1 MNLSVPLLYV
11 ALALGLIT
19 VSSPVS
25 SALAADEVGRIDAKT
40 QRDRLRSV
48 QRRRTRKA
56 GRFSLVPSYGLTL
69 NDPVVT
75 THTVGGSLYYHLA
88 EGFSFVLGGDQ
99 RIMQV
104 DSDAVHLVR
113 SQERWVRGEQ
123 VMMSSFGAGAS
134 YTPVYGK
141 MALFS
146 DLVVHYDLFVEGR
159 GGLTDIEAE
168 FKPTG
173 SAAVGTRLYINEFL
187 SLDVVARWLMFSSE
201 FRGVE
206 DIKAPLFLQ
215 TGLAI
220 YFPLKNRG

>member
-1 MNLSVPLLYV
+1 VNALRFTALMGLCLSLFLSFAP
-11 ALALGLIT
+11 AA
-19 VSSPVS
+19 
-25 SALAADEVGRIDAKT
+25 AADEVGRIEAKT

-56 GRFSLVPSYGLTL
+56 GRFSLVPNYGLTL
-69 NDPVVT
+69 NDPVVA
-75 THTVGGSLYYHLA
+75 THTVGASLYYHLA

-104 DSDAVHLVR
+104 DSQAVHLVR
-113 SQERWVRGEQ
+113 SQERWVRGEK
-123 VMMSSFGAGAS
+123 VMMSSFGAGIS

-146 DLVVHYDLFVEGR
+146 DVIVKYDLFVEGR
-159 GGLTDIEAE
+159 GGLTDVDAE

-173 SAAVGTRLYINEFL
+173 SLGLGGRLYINEFL
-187 SLDVVARWLMFSSE
+187 SLDLVGRWLMFSTE

-206 DIKAPLFLQ
+206 DIKAPLFLHS
-215 TGLAI
+215 GIAI
-220 YFPLKNRG
+220 YFPFKNRG

>member
-1 MNLSVPLLYV
+1 MMVRSTLLYITLIGGLVIAPSSLSV
-11 ALALGLIT
+11 AQ
-19 VSSPVS
+19 
-25 SALAADEVGRIDAKT
+25 AADEVGRIDAKT

-48 QRRRTRKA
+48 QRRKTRKA

-104 DSDAVHLVR
+104 DSAAVHLVR

-123 VMMSSFGAGAS
+123 VMMSTFGFGAS

-146 DLVVHYDLFVEGR
+146 DVVVHYDLFIEGR
-159 GGLTDIEAE
+159 GGLTDIDAE

-173 SAAVGTRLYINEFL
+173 SAAVGGRLYLNEFM
-187 SLDVVARWLMFSSE
+187 SLDLVGRWLMFTNE

-206 DIKAPLFLQ
+206 DIKAPLFLH

>member
-1 MNLSVPLLYV
+1 MSLPQSLLYV
-11 ALALGLIT
+11 ALSVLL
-19 VSSPVS
+19 VPLSPKT
-25 SALAADEVGRIDAKT
+25 ARAADEVGRVEAKT

-56 GRFSLVPSYGLTL
+56 GRFSLVPNYGMTL

-75 THTVGGSLYYHLA
+75 THTVGASLYYHLA

-99 RIMQV
+99 RLMQV

-123 VMMSSFGAGAS
+123 VMMRSFGAGAS

-146 DLVVHYDLFVEGR
+146 DVIIHYDLFVEGR

-173 SAAVGTRLYINEFL
+173 SLGLGGRIYANEFL
-187 SLDVVARWLMFSSE
+187 SLDLVGRWLMFSTE

-206 DIKAPLFLQ
+206 DIKAPLFLH
-215 TGLAI
+215 TGIAI

>member
-1 MNLSVPLLYV
+1 MNTLRFT
-11 ALALGLIT
+11 ALAGFGLSLLLSHST
-19 VSSPVS
+19 AV
-25 SALAADEVGRIDAKT
+25 AADEVGRIEAKT

-56 GRFSLVPSYGLTL
+56 GRFSLVPNYGLTL
-69 NDPVVT
+69 NDPVVA
-75 THTVGGSLYYHLA
+75 THTVGASLYYHLA

-104 DSDAVHLVR
+104 DSQAVHLVR
-113 SQERWVRGEQ
+113 SQERWVRGEK
-123 VMMSSFGAGAS
+123 VMMRSFGAGIS
-134 YTPVYGK
+134 YTPIYGK

-146 DLVVHYDLFVEGR
+146 DVIAKYDLFVEGR
-159 GGLTDIEAE
+159 GGLTDVEAK

-173 SAAVGTRLYINEFL
+173 SLGLGGRLYINEFL
-187 SLDVVARWLMFSSE
+187 SLDLVGRWLMFSTE

-206 DIKAPLFLQ
+206 DIKAPLFLHS
-215 TGLAI
+215 GIAI

>member
-1 MNLSVPLLYV
+1 MN
-11 ALALGLIT
+11 ALRFTALMGLGLSLFLSFAPAT
-19 VSSPVS
+19 
-25 SALAADEVGRIDAKT
+25 AADEVGRIEAKT

-56 GRFSLVPSYGLTL
+56 GRFSLVPNYGLTL
-69 NDPVVT
+69 NDPVVA
-75 THTVGGSLYYHLA
+75 THTVGASLYYHLA

-104 DSDAVHLVR
+104 DSQAVHLVR
-113 SQERWVRGEQ
+113 SQERWVRGEK
-123 VMMSSFGAGAS
+123 VMMSSFGAGIS

-146 DLVVHYDLFVEGR
+146 DVIVKYDLFVEGR
-159 GGLTDIEAE
+159 GGLTDVDAE

-173 SAAVGTRLYINEFL
+173 SLGLGGRLYINEFL
-187 SLDVVARWLMFSSE
+187 SLDLVGRWLMFSTE

-206 DIKAPLFLQ
+206 DIKAPLFLHS
-215 TGLAI
+215 GIAI
-220 YFPLKNRG
+220 YFPFKNRG

>member
-1 MNLSVPLLYV
+1 MTIRFPYLT
-11 ALALGLIT
+11 GLICLSLVVVVT
-19 VSSPVS
+19 PVS
-25 SALAADEVGRIDAKT
+25 SASAADEVGRVDAKT

-48 QRRRTRKA
+48 QRRKTRKA
-56 GRFSLVPSYGLTL
+56 GRFSLVPNYGLTL

-75 THTVGGSLYYHLA
+75 AHTVGASLYYHLA

-99 RIMQV
+99 RFMQV

-123 VMMSSFGAGAS
+123 VMMSSFGFGAS
-134 YTPVYGK
+134 YTPIYGK

-146 DLVVHYDLFVEGR
+146 DVVIHYDLFVEGR
-159 GGLTDIEAE
+159 GGMTDIEAE

-173 SAAVGTRLYINEFL
+173 SAGLGSRIYVNEFL
-187 SLDVVARWLMFSSE
+187 SLDVMARWLMFSTE

-206 DIKAPLFLQ
+206 DIKAPLFLH

>member
-1 MNLSVPLLYV
+1 MSLPRSLCCALLSLLLV
-11 ALALGLIT
+11 AL
-19 VSSPVS
+19 SPQAVQ
-25 SALAADEVGRIDAKT
+25 AADEVGRVGAKT

-56 GRFSLVPSYGLTL
+56 GRFSLVPSYGMTL

-75 THTVGGSLYYHLA
+75 THTAGVSLYYHLA

-99 RIMQV
+99 RLMQT

-123 VMMSSFGAGAS
+123 VLMRSFGAGAS

-146 DLVVHYDLFVEGR
+146 DVIVHYDIFVEGR

-173 SAAVGTRLYINEFL
+173 SLGVGGRIYANEWL
-187 SLDVVARWLMFSSE
+187 SLDLVGRWLMFSTE

-206 DIKAPLFLQ
+206 DIKAPLFLH

-220 YFPLKNRG
+220 YFPLKNKG